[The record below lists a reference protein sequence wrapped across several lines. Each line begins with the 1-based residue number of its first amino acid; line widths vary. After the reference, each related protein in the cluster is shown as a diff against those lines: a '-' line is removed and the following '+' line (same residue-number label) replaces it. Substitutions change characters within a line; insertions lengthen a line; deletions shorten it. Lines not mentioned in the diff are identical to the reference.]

1 MAVHPLWPNPY
12 ELEKMMEVCPDL
24 DLGPISTEE
33 LASVAQ
39 RHALLIRSAK
49 LDSKQSFNLS
59 NILGGVGIVNRSA
72 YSFCP

>member
-1 MAVHPLWPNPY
+1 MPVHPLWPNPY

-24 DLGPISTEE
+24 DLGPVSTEE

-49 LDSKQSFNLS
+49 LSSKQSFHLS
-59 NILGGVGIVNRSA
+59 NILGGVGIIKKGSA
-72 YSFCP
+72 